1 MRLKP
6 LNFSFAVLLIVA
18 TAFVPRGTRAEDTE
32 DTIKEGILGEH
43 ASKPLV
49 LYYSRTGHT
58 KIVADELARQLL
70 CQQEEIISK
79 KSRHHLGL
87 LNCVADQL
95 FGFNDR
101 MAPLSHTVQDY
112 TPLVIASPLWMHKLA
127 SPVRTCIKNANLKDR
142 DVYLFVTHRG
152 NYGEADAQAIK
163 TWLEHHGVLVKGVYD
178 LQAEKTPEDQL
189 RQETRR
195 LVRAIQW

>member
-1 MRLKP
+1 MRLK
-6 LNFSFAVLLIVA
+6 LLKLFFAVLVVMTTLA
-18 TAFVPRGTRAEDTE
+18 PSALRAEDTD

-79 KSRHHLGL
+79 KSRHYLGI

-101 MAPLSHTVQDY
+101 MVPLSHTVQDY
-112 TPLVIASPLWMHKLA
+112 TPLVIVSPLWMHKLA

-152 NYGEADAQAIK
+152 NYSEVDARSIK
-163 TWLEHHGVLVKGVYD
+163 TWLEHHGALVKGLYAVEV
-178 LQAEKTPEDQL
+178 EKVPEDQL
-189 RQETRR
+189 RQETKR
-195 LVRAIQW
+195 LARTIQW